1 VRLAAHALRADSL
14 SLSPSL
20 YCLHSEFDMSI
31 LKSALV
37 ACVMTTSAMLVGY
50 LLPVVINP
58 VSAQAFPPCRNDF
71 RAEIAA
77 GQRSPH
83 YPRCLD
89 AHSPRGPSLQGEPQ
103 IENQAFNC
111 PSGQVFSGGSCIT
124 IQNQGGGGF
133 ACGMVR
139 YQAVAYAV
147 GGIGYGYGQSG
158 VQSAVACNGVSP
170 AYSVITSP
178 ENRHYQTIAL
188 NCPSGY
194 ARMVSSVDWIPDT
207 NADQGQYTRWFI
219 TQVCTKT

>member
-1 VRLAAHALRADSL
+1 
-14 SLSPSL
+14 
-20 YCLHSEFDMSI
+20 MSI

-37 ACVMTTSAMLVGY
+37 ACVMTTSALVVGY

-58 VSAQAFPPCRNDF
+58 ASAQAFPPCRNDF

-124 IQNQGGGGF
+124 IQNQAPYGRAWTSYFVGQRKCVPVQTWIGGTACAEIANDGRVLWYRGG
-133 ACGMVR
+133 
-139 YQAVAYAV
+139 AYLGFSQTPIELNPASF
-147 GGIGYGYGQSG
+147 GQQYYIDG
-158 VQSAVACNGVSP
+158 LYDQGSAWPTGHNPMTGSAPTSWSLSFSQTCPACN
-170 AYSVITSP
+170 
-178 ENRHYQTIAL
+178 
-188 NCPSGY
+188 
-194 ARMVSSVDWIPDT
+194 
-207 NADQGQYTRWFI
+207 
-219 TQVCTKT
+219 

>member
-1 VRLAAHALRADSL
+1 
-14 SLSPSL
+14 
-20 YCLHSEFDMSI
+20 MSI

-58 VSAQAFPPCRNDF
+58 ASAQAFPPCRNDF

-124 IQNQGGGGF
+124 IQNQGAYGRSWTSYFVGQRKCVRVQAWTGGT
-133 ACGMVR
+133 ACAEITNAGR
-139 YQAVAYAV
+139 IQWYRGGAYLGVSETPIELNPAQFSYRIFMDGLIDDGLAWPV
-147 GGIGYGYGQSG
+147 GYNAMTG
-158 VQSAVACNGVSP
+158 SAPTDWSLSYSQTCPACN
-170 AYSVITSP
+170 
-178 ENRHYQTIAL
+178 
-188 NCPSGY
+188 
-194 ARMVSSVDWIPDT
+194 
-207 NADQGQYTRWFI
+207 
-219 TQVCTKT
+219 

>member
-1 VRLAAHALRADSL
+1 MLLVALALRADAL

-20 YCLHSEFDMSI
+20 FCLHSEFFMSI

-58 VSAQAFPPCRNDF
+58 ASAQAFPPCRNDF

-111 PSGQVFSGGSCIT
+111 PSGQVFSGGACVT
-124 IQNQGGGGF
+124 IQNQWTNIWGQCVYRDWAADKSRLTINGTNYLCNKT
-133 ACGMVR
+133 ANSV
-139 YQAVAYAV
+139 QAL
-147 GGIGYGYGQSG
+147 
-158 VQSAVACNGVSP
+158 C
-170 AYSVITSP
+170 
-178 ENRHYQTIAL
+178 
-188 NCPSGY
+188 CP
-194 ARMVSSVDWIPDT
+194 T
-207 NADQGQYTRWFI
+207 
-219 TQVCTKT
+219 